1 MSNKTTRELLRAA
14 TKARKLG
21 KLEEQA
27 ERLKAQQEYIAAQ
40 QVLLS
45 TVPDLTPQEIAKLM
59 LESYTQGKQAPSVPS
74 WIILRDSTLKEPELY
89 TLKNILRNREKA
101 CDAFQAAIAD
111 LQDLNNQVR
120 RELEKVAE
128 INQPLAE
135 KAAVLLTTNSLEV
148 WDALTK

>member
-1 MSNKTTRELLRAA
+1 MSNKTTRELLHAA

-27 ERLKAQQEYIAAQ
+27 ERLKAQQEYIEAQ
-40 QVLLS
+40 QALLNA
-45 TVPDLTPQEIAKLM
+45 VPDLSPHEIAKLM
-59 LESYTQGKQAPSVPS
+59 LDNFTQGKQAPSVPS
-74 WIILRDSTLKEPELY
+74 RIILRDSTLKEPELY

-111 LQDLNNQVR
+111 LQDLNSQVR

-128 INQPLAE
+128 INHPLAE